1 MWKMDKYLPHVNSL
15 RKLGLS
21 NLLGTCFRIGLHFP
35 LHLQF
40 KKSLERRSRGAARR
54 KRQSWA
60 CLLARP
66 GVPMKWRWIKLE
78 VRAIIQISCQWT
90 ITWSSWTSKTLGS
103 VTKKEQDQNLTG
115 DLPTYLS
122 PSIHSE
128 SSVISDTQLMSRQQL
143 DKAPELSL

>member
-1 MWKMDKYLPHVNSL
+1 MWKMDKYLPHSL

-40 KKSLERRSRGAARR
+40 KNSLERRSRGAARR

-60 CLLARP
+60 CLLARL

-90 ITWSSWTSKTLGS
+90 ITRWSWTSKTLGFVLLENNMNS
-103 VTKKEQDQNLTG
+103 TLQV
-115 DLPTYLS
+115 TYLF

-143 DKAPELSL
+143 DKSPELSL